1 MFRLLK
7 DELTPKEGVG
17 MRDSELSRS
26 ASAQTLEIAGIC
38 GERTSGSYD
47 YRLYDASV
55 CLVALVRSWCMQP
68 TSMNTIT
75 HLI

>member
-26 ASAQTLEIAGIC
+26 ASAQTLEIGFVVNALQA
-38 GERTSGSYD
+38 RMTTDSMM
-47 YRLYDASV
+47 LQSV
-55 CLVALVRSWCMQP
+55 
-68 TSMNTIT
+68 
-75 HLI
+75 